1 MLIETSALWDF
12 TIFAVDEEVGQVCD
26 LQVDDRRWAVADI
39 VVSVGHWPIDQLVI
53 LPPARV
59 AGTDAIRRAIRVRL
73 TAAEIADAPRVATH
87 PSVSLQRRVGT
98 YQYLGFPFVV
108 GELDSW
114 NPVFAM
120 AGVAE
125 PDATHRPLDLHLRSL
140 RGLGH
145 YEVEAG
151 GAAVGHV
158 EGWLVDSYDWRVS
171 YAVVRAIAAGAR
183 KHLLLPVSQLGPIS
197 WSGRAIHVDLPREAI
212 IHAIIHAPDYQ
223 PEKLR
228 DTDYEARL
236 RGWYGPDP

>member
-1 MLIETSALWDF
+1 VLIETSALWDF
-12 TIFAVDEEVGQVCD
+12 TIFAVDGEIGRVSD

-39 VVSVGHWPIDQLVI
+39 VVSVGHWPVDRLVI

-59 AGTDAIRRAIRVRL
+59 AGTDEIRRAIRVRL
-73 TAAEIADAPRVATH
+73 TAAEIADAPSVATH
-87 PSVSLQRRVGT
+87 PSVSLQRRVAT

-125 PDATHRPLDLHLRSL
+125 PDATHQPLDLHLRSL

-151 GAAVGHV
+151 GVAAGHI
-158 EGWLVDSYDWRVS
+158 EGWLVDSHGWRVS
-171 YAVVRAIAAGAR
+171 YAVVKAAVGAAR
-183 KHLLLPVSQLGPIS
+183 KHLLLPVSPLGPIS
-197 WSGRAIHVDLPREAI
+197 WSGRAIHADLPREAI
-212 IHAIIHAPDYQ
+212 VHAPDYQ
-223 PEKLR
+223 PGEPP
-228 DTDYEARL
+228 DADYEARL
-236 RGWYGPDP
+236 RGWYGPNP

>member
-12 TIFAVDEEVGQVCD
+12 TIFAVDGEIGRVSD

-39 VVSVGHWPIDQLVI
+39 VVSIGHWPADQRVI

-59 AGTDAIRRAIRVRL
+59 AGIDAIRRVIRVRL
-73 TAAEIADAPRVATH
+73 TAAEIADAPSVATH
-87 PSVSLQRRVGT
+87 PSVSRQRRVAT
-98 YQYLGFPFVV
+98 YQYLGLPLVV

-125 PDATHRPLDLHLRSL
+125 PDAAQRPLDLHLRSL

-151 GAAVGHV
+151 GAAVGHI
-158 EGWLVDSYDWRVS
+158 EGWLVDSHDWRVS

-197 WSGRAIHVDLPREAI
+197 WSGRTIHVNLPRE
-212 IHAIIHAPDYQ
+212 AIIHAPDYQ
-223 PEKLR
+223 PGKPP
-228 DTDYEARL
+228 DADYEARL